1 MTKLTTIKGV
11 IVDNNTTK
19 ISFVEVCRQYEISED
34 TLLEM
39 LEYGLIG
46 DIPIPGK
53 NMMFNHTHLQRI
65 LSARRLHKDLDINAQ
80 GVILALE
87 LLDELTEMRRQL
99 DILRRHLHG

>member
-46 DIPIPGK
+46 DITIPSK
-53 NMMFNHTHLQRI
+53 NTTFNHAHLQRI

-87 LLDELTEMRRQL
+87 LLDELTEVRRQL
-99 DILRRHLHG
+99 EILRRHLHG